1 VILRAAVLESA
12 DWYPGCLLPATRG
25 SSPDSGLSSSVS
37 RLHPIGRF
45 LPPGRPY
52 GPFRAAGL
60 LLRRQGVKDLVTA
73 EAVSR
78 SFPLDHNAVLAVDAA
93 NLRVAAGEFLAI
105 AGPSGSGKT
114 TLLNLIGCIDKPTAG
129 RIVLDGEDTTKLNAA
144 RTTALRR
151 EKIGFVFQTFNLI
164 PVFTASENVEYPLLL
179 RGMSASERRKRVAA
193 ALESVGLTARAKHRP
208 DLLSGGER
216 QRVAVARAIVHRP
229 ALVLADEP
237 TANLDT
243 QNATQLIDLM
253 RELNRSLGLT
263 FIFSTHDQ
271 RLLEH
276 TPRIVRLC
284 DGRIVSDT
292 HAAAT
297 TNNEAPTEGEAH
309 AQVLAA
315 RVS

>member
-1 VILRAAVLESA
+1 VN
-12 DWYPGCLLPATRG
+12 
-25 SSPDSGLSSSVS
+25 
-37 RLHPIGRF
+37 
-45 LPPGRPY
+45 
-52 GPFRAAGL
+52 
-60 LLRRQGVKDLVTA
+60 DLVTA

-78 SFPLDHNAVLAVDAA
+78 RFPLDHSDVRALDEVS
-93 NLRVAAGEFLAI
+93 LRVAAGEFLAI

-114 TLLNLIGCIDKPTAG
+114 TLLNLIGCIDKPTSG
-129 RIVLDGEDTTKLNAA
+129 RILIDGEDTTALTSAQ
-144 RTTALRR
+144 TTPLRR
-151 EKIGFVFQTFNLI
+151 KKIGFVFQAFNLI
-164 PVFTASENVEYPLLL
+164 PVFTACENVEFPLLVQ
-179 RGMSASERRKRVAA
+179 GVGGSERRRRARA
-193 ALESVGLTARAKHRP
+193 ALESVGLASRATHRP

-216 QRVAVARAIVHRP
+216 QRVAVARAIVHMP

-253 RELNRSLGLT
+253 RQLNQNLGLT

-284 DGRIVSDT
+284 DGRVISD
-292 HAAAT
+292 
-297 TNNEAPTEGEAH
+297 AH
-309 AQVLAA
+309 AGPPAHLEMPMEGVRHEQIFAA